1 MWSAPRVGFRPNS
14 FHHIYV
20 GSWQDH
26 HSRHGLQYHMHADD
40 CQIYTIFSSVDSNG
54 TDCVTNMVALIC
66 DIRGWYADNKLKLND
81 DKTEMII
88 IWSNYRPIP
97 KLPGLHVGS
106 SIITPA
112 PHVKNLG
119 VIIDSKFTM
128 EQHIN
133 SVMRAAFFKIREI
146 SYYRR
151 LLTPPCAKTLIH
163 AYITSRLDYCN
174 GLLYGFPAQQL
185 NRVQSILNTAARLVT
200 MTRKFVHITPI
211 LRELHWL
218 PVCYRVQLKFTK
230 PYMAL
235 HHRTCPVKSLA
246 NQIRGSDQTISC
258 I

>member
-1 MWSAPRVGFRPNS
+1 M
-14 FHHIYV
+14 
-20 GSWQDH
+20 
-26 HSRHGLQYHMHADD
+26 
-40 CQIYTIFSSVDSNG
+40 
-54 TDCVTNMVALIC
+54 
-66 DIRGWYADNKLKLND
+66 
-81 DKTEMII
+81 
-88 IWSNYRPIP
+88 
-97 KLPGLHVGS
+97 
-106 SIITPA
+106 
-112 PHVKNLG
+112 KNLG

-246 NQIRGSDQTISC
+246 NQIRGSDQISC